1 MTPRMMPEVAVLQET
16 FTSLGNSGLSHDK
29 QGIKGFACY
38 FQPSPASHESAI
50 HPWAYN
56 AGTRL

>member
-1 MTPRMMPEVAVLQET
+1 MMTEVAVLQET

-29 QGIKGFACY
+29 QRNHAFTER
-38 FQPSPASHESAI
+38 FQAFPASHESAVSSL
-50 HPWAYN
+50 AYN

>member
-1 MTPRMMPEVAVLQET
+1 MMAEVAVLQET